1 MLIRRAF
8 FYWQFPAAVILPAW
22 ILVGW
27 GVFAATGWQILGLI
41 VGVMMLTVGMLATA
55 GLIFAR
61 KDVRAE
67 KCVSWLDVALLTVL
81 HGLVISVGFFTPAT
95 AVLGSL
101 SVVALI
107 ALFWSGIVQLVVE
120 TRKRVRSA
128 LAGFEAQA
136 HAQSSRLQAPPRSTR
151 IDGEYI
157 VIETSADGRTPPR
170 I

>member
-1 MLIRRAF
+1 MFIRRAF
-8 FYWQFPAAVILPAW
+8 FYGQFPAAVILPAW

-27 GVFAATGWQILGLI
+27 GLFAATGWQIIGLI

-67 KCVSWLDVALLTVL
+67 RAVSWLDVGLLTVL
-81 HGLVISVGFFTPAT
+81 HGLIIAVGFFTPVT
-95 AVLGSL
+95 ALLGTL
-101 SVVALI
+101 SVVAVI
-107 ALFWSGIVQLVVE
+107 ALIWSGIIQLVVE
-120 TRKRVRSA
+120 TRRRVRSA
-128 LAGFEAQA
+128 LKNYEDQA
-136 HAQSSRLQAPPRSTR
+136 SRIQNPPRGPR

-157 VIETSADGRTPPR
+157 VIQSGTTDGPVPPR

>member
-27 GVFAATGWQILGLI
+27 GVFAATGWQIIGLI

-61 KDVRAE
+61 KDVRAA
-67 KCVSWLDVALLTVL
+67 KAVSWLDVALLVVL
-81 HGLVISVGFFTPAT
+81 QGLVIAVGFFTPAT
-95 AVLGSL
+95 AILGTL
-101 SVVALI
+101 SIVALI
-107 ALFWSGIVQLVVE
+107 ALFWSSVLQLVVE

-128 LAGFEAQA
+128 IAGFEEQA
-136 HAQSSRLQAPPRSTR
+136 TRIQNPQRPAR

-157 VIETSADGRTPPR
+157 VIETTGDARTPPR

>member
-27 GVFAATGWQILGLI
+27 GVFAATGWQILGVI
-41 VGVMMLTVGMLATA
+41 VGVMMLTVAMLATA

-67 KCVSWLDVALLTVL
+67 RAVSWLDVGLLVVL
-81 HGLVISVGFFTPAT
+81 QGLIVAVGFFTPAT
-95 AVLGSL
+95 ALLGTL
-101 SVVALI
+101 SVVAVI
-107 ALFWSGIVQLVVE
+107 ALFWSGVIQLIVE
-120 TRKRVRSA
+120 TRRRVRSA

-136 HAQSSRLQAPPRSTR
+136 TR
-151 IDGEYI
+151 IQSPPQKPRVDGEYI
-157 VIETSADGRTPPR
+157 VIETSDRPLPPR

>member
-1 MLIRRAF
+1 VIIRRAF

-27 GVFAATGWQILGLI
+27 GVFAATGWQIIGLI
-41 VGVMMLTVGMLATA
+41 VGVMMLTLGMLATA

-67 KCVSWLDVALLTVL
+67 RAVSWLDVALLTVL
-81 HGLVISVGFFTPAT
+81 HGLIIAVGFFTPAT
-95 AVLGSL
+95 ALL
-101 SVVALI
+101 STLVVVALI
-107 ALFWSGIVQLVVE
+107 ALFWSGVVQLIVE
-120 TRKRVRSA
+120 TRRRVRA
-128 LAGFEAQA
+128 VVADFEAQA
-136 HAQSSRLQAPPRSTR
+136 ARVTGAPRPPR

-157 VIETSADGRTPPR
+157 VIQSSEGTIPPR

>member
-1 MLIRRAF
+1 VFIRRAF

-27 GVFAATGWQILGLI
+27 GIFAATSWQILGLI
-41 VGVMMLTVGMLATA
+41 VGVMMLTVAMLATA

-67 KCVSWLDVALLTVL
+67 RAVSWLDVGLLTVL
-81 HGLVISVGFFTPAT
+81 HGLIIAVGFFSPAT
-95 AVLGSL
+95 ALLGTL
-101 SVVALI
+101 SAVAVI
-107 ALFWSGIVQLVVE
+107 ALFWSGIIQLVVE
-120 TRKRVRSA
+120 TRRRVRSA

-136 HAQSSRLQAPPRSTR
+136 TRIQSPPQKPR

-157 VIETSADGRTPPR
+157 VIETSDRRIPPR

>member
-67 KCVSWLDVALLTVL
+67 TRVSWLDVVLLTVL
-81 HGLVISVGFFTPAT
+81 HALVISVGFFTPAT

-136 HAQSSRLQAPPRSTR
+136 ARLQAPPRTTR
-151 IDGEYI
+151 VDGEYI
-157 VIETSADGRTPPR
+157 VIETSGEGRTPPR

>member
-1 MLIRRAF
+1 VIIRRAF

-27 GVFAATGWQILGLI
+27 GVFAATGWQIIGLI
-41 VGVMMLTVGMLATA
+41 VGVMMLTVAMLATA

-67 KCVSWLDVALLTVL
+67 RAVSWLDVGLLTVL
-81 HGLVISVGFFTPAT
+81 QGLIVAIGFFTPAT
-95 AVLGSL
+95 PLLGTLSIVAV
-101 SVVALI
+101 I
-107 ALFWSGIVQLVVE
+107 ALFWSGIIQLVVE
-120 TRKRVRSA
+120 TRRRVRA
-128 LAGFEAQA
+128 TLAAFEAQA
-136 HAQSSRLQAPPRSTR
+136 TRIQSPPQKPR

-157 VIETSADGRTPPR
+157 VIETSERPLPPR

>member
-27 GVFAATGWQILGLI
+27 GVFAATGWQIIGLI
-41 VGVMMLTVGMLATA
+41 VGVMMLTVAMLATA

-67 KCVSWLDVALLTVL
+67 KAVSWLDVGLLAVL
-81 HGLVISVGFFTPAT
+81 HGLIIAVGFFTSAT
-95 AVLGSL
+95 ALLGTL
-101 SVVALI
+101 SVVAVI
-107 ALFWSGIVQLVVE
+107 ALFWSGIIQLVVE
-120 TRKRVRSA
+120 TRRRVKAA
-128 LAGFEAQA
+128 LSGYEEQVRRV
-136 HAQSSRLQAPPRSTR
+136 HSPLQSPRV
-151 IDGEYI
+151 DGEYI
-157 VIETSADGRTPPR
+157 VIETSDRTTPPH

>member
-1 MLIRRAF
+1 MIIRRAF

-27 GVFAATGWQILGLI
+27 GVFAATGWQIIGLI
-41 VGVMMLTVGMLATA
+41 VGVMMLTVAMLATA

-67 KCVSWLDVALLTVL
+67 RAVSWLDVGLLTVL
-81 HGLVISVGFFTPAT
+81 QGLIVAVGFFTPAT
-95 AVLGSL
+95 ALLGTL
-101 SVVALI
+101 SVVAVI
-107 ALFWSGIVQLVVE
+107 ALFWSGIIQLVVE
-120 TRKRVRSA
+120 TRRRVRA
-128 LAGFEAQA
+128 TLAAFEAQA
-136 HAQSSRLQAPPRSTR
+136 QQATRLQSPPRTPR

-157 VIETSADGRTPPR
+157 VIETSDRTVPPR

>member
-1 MLIRRAF
+1 VLIRRAF

-41 VGVMMLTVGMLATA
+41 VGVMFLTVAMLATA

-61 KDVRAE
+61 KGVRAE
-67 KCVSWLDVALLTVL
+67 KAVSWLDVVLLTVL
-81 HGLVISVGFFTPAT
+81 HGLVIAVGFFTPVT
-95 AVLGSL
+95 ALLGSFT
-101 SVVALI
+101 VVLLI

-120 TRKRVRSA
+120 TRKRVRTA
-128 LAGFEAQA
+128 LADFEAQA
-136 HAQSSRLQAPPRSTR
+136 QAAGIQAPKRSPRA
-151 IDGEYI
+151 DGEYI
-157 VIETSADGRTPPR
+157 VIETSEPRSPR

>member
-67 KCVSWLDVALLTVL
+67 KAVSWLDVVLLVL
-81 HGLVISVGFFTPAT
+81 LQGLVISVGFFTPAT
-95 AVLGSL
+95 AILGTL
-101 SVVALI
+101 TVVALI
-107 ALFWSGIVQLVVE
+107 ALFWSSVVQLVVE

-128 LAGFEAQA
+128 IAGFEEQA
-136 HAQSSRLQAPPRSTR
+136 TRIQNPRRPAR

-157 VIETSADGRTPPR
+157 VIETDARTPPR

>member
-1 MLIRRAF
+1 VIIRRAF

-27 GVFAATGWQILGLI
+27 GVFAATGWQIIGLI
-41 VGVMMLTVGMLATA
+41 VGVMMLTVAMLATA

-67 KCVSWLDVALLTVL
+67 RAVSWLDVGLLTVL
-81 HGLVISVGFFTPAT
+81 QGLIIAIGFFTPAT
-95 AVLGSL
+95 ALLGTL
-101 SVVALI
+101 SVVAVI
-107 ALFWSGIVQLVVE
+107 ALFWSGIIQLVVE
-120 TRKRVRSA
+120 TRRRVRA
-128 LAGFEAQA
+128 TLAAFEAQA
-136 HAQSSRLQAPPRSTR
+136 TRIQSPPQKPR

-157 VIETSADGRTPPR
+157 VIETSDRPLPPR

>member
-1 MLIRRAF
+1 VLIRKAF

-27 GVFAATGWQILGLI
+27 GVFAATGWQIIGLI
-41 VGVMMLTVGMLATA
+41 VGVMMLTVAMLATA

-67 KCVSWLDVALLTVL
+67 KAVSWLDVVLLTVL
-81 HGLVISVGFFTPAT
+81 HGLIIAVGFFTSAT
-95 AVLGSL
+95 ALLGTL
-101 SVVALI
+101 SVVVVI
-107 ALFWSGIVQLVVE
+107 ALFWSGIIQLVVE
-120 TRKRVRSA
+120 TRKRVRAA
-128 LAGFEAQA
+128 LAGYEEQVRRV
-136 HAQSSRLQAPPRSTR
+136 QSPVQTPR

-157 VIETSADGRTPPR
+157 VIQTADRTNPPH

>member
-1 MLIRRAF
+1 VIIRRAF

-27 GVFAATGWQILGLI
+27 GVFAATGWQIIGLI
-41 VGVMMLTVGMLATA
+41 VGVMMLTVAMLATA

-67 KCVSWLDVALLTVL
+67 RAVSWLDVGLLTVL
-81 HGLVISVGFFTPAT
+81 HGLIIAVGFFTPVT
-95 AVLGSL
+95 ALLGTL
-101 SVVALI
+101 SVVAVI
-107 ALFWSGIVQLVVE
+107 ALFWSGIIQLVVE
-120 TRKRVRSA
+120 TRRRVRAA

-136 HAQSSRLQAPPRSTR
+136 QQATRLQPPVQKPRM
-151 IDGEYI
+151 DGEYI
-157 VIETSADGRTPPR
+157 VIETSDRPGTPR

>member
-1 MLIRRAF
+1 VIIRRAF

-27 GVFAATGWQILGLI
+27 GVFAATGWQIIGLI
-41 VGVMMLTVGMLATA
+41 VGVMMLTVAMLATA

-67 KCVSWLDVALLTVL
+67 RAVSWLDVGLLTL
-81 HGLVISVGFFTPAT
+81 LQGLIVAVGFFTPVT
-95 AVLGSL
+95 ALLGTL
-101 SVVALI
+101 SVVAVI
-107 ALFWSGIVQLVVE
+107 ALFWSGIIQLVVE
-120 TRKRVRSA
+120 TRRRVRAA

-136 HAQSSRLQAPPRSTR
+136 QQATRVQSPTQKPR

-157 VIETSADGRTPPR
+157 VIETSDRTVPPR